1 MNTALHVGIVVPAF
15 FYVPYWAALEN
26 GWYADAGLDVRFTVY
41 GGIDPLTAALKAA
54 EVDIGIGSPEHVIHD
69 VEAGGE
75 LRMIGGNVNRPT
87 HSLIAQPEIKT
98 LKDLRGKTLGVSAL
112 SGGTSSLFIDILDR
126 EGLKYPGDYKIIEAG
141 VVPPR
146 HDRLLRREIDAAMQ
160 TDPHNYMAEDAG
172 LSNLGPVSQWIPY
185 FQFNSV
191 NTRASWARA
200 HGDALIGFLQAS
212 IQASRW
218 LFENR
223 EASIDIA
230 ERQMKIERRYLERA
244 WHDHT
249 TDEALPSDLRL
260 ERRSIET
267 ALDMMGRDRSI
278 TLSSDARPE
287 KYVDTSYLA
296 QAQRRAGIPE
306 RTLG

>member
-1 MNTALHVGIVVPAF
+1 MDTVLHVGIVVPAF

-26 GWYADAGLDVRFTVY
+26 GWYSDVGLNVRFTVY

-75 LRMIGGNVNRPT
+75 LRMIGGNVNRLT
-87 HSLIAQPEIKT
+87 HSLIVQPGIKT
-98 LKDLRGKTLGVSAL
+98 LQDLRGKTLGVSAL

-126 EGLKYPGDYKIIEAG
+126 AGLKYPGDYKIVEAG

-146 HDRLLRREIDAAMQ
+146 HERLLRREIDAAMQ

-172 LSNLGPVSQWIPY
+172 LNNLGPVSQWIPH
-185 FQFNSV
+185 FQFNSI
-191 NTRASWARA
+191 NTRTSWAQA
-200 HGDALIGFLQAS
+200 HSGALIDFLQVS

-223 EASIDIA
+223 EAAIAIA
-230 ERQMKIERRYLERA
+230 ESQMKLERRYLERA

-267 ALDMMGRDRSI
+267 ALTMMGRDRSI

-287 KYVDTSYLA
+287 KYVDISYLA
-296 QAQRRAGIPE
+296 QAQRRAGVPE

>member
-41 GGIDPLTAALKAA
+41 GGIDPLTAAIKTG
-54 EVDIGIGSPEHVIHD
+54 EVDIGIGSPEHVVHD
-69 VEAGGE
+69 VEAGGQ
-75 LRMIGGNVNRPT
+75 LRMIAGNVNRPT

-112 SGGTSSLFIDILDR
+112 SGGTSSLFIDILER
-126 EGLKYPGDYKIIEAG
+126 EGLKYPDDYKIIEAG

-146 HDRLLRREIDAAMQ
+146 HERLLSREIDAGMQ
-160 TDPHNYMAEDAG
+160 TDPHNYMAEDVG

-191 NTRASWARA
+191 NTRQPWAQA
-200 HGDALIGFLQAS
+200 HSETVIGFLQAS
-212 IQASRW
+212 IQSSRW

-230 ERQMKIERRYLERA
+230 EKQMKIERRYLERA

-267 ALDMMGRDRSI
+267 ALAMMGRDRSI
-278 TLSSDARPE
+278 KLAEDARPE

-296 QAQRRAGIPE
+296 QAQHRAGLPE

>member
-26 GWYADAGLDVRFTVY
+26 GWYAEAGLDVRFTVY
-41 GGIDPLTAALKAA
+41 GGIDPLTAALKKG

-69 VEAGGE
+69 VEAGGD
-75 LRMIGGNVNRPT
+75 LRMIAGNVNRPT
-87 HSLIAQPEIKT
+87 HSLIAQADIKT
-98 LKDLRGKTLGVSAL
+98 LQDLRGKTLGVSAL
-112 SGGTSSLFIDILDR
+112 SGGTSSLFIDILER
-126 EGLKYPGDYKIIEAG
+126 AGLNYPDDYTIVEAG

-146 HDRLLRREIDAAMQ
+146 HDRLLRKEIDAAMQ
-160 TDPHNYMAEDAG
+160 TDPHNYMAQDAG
-172 LSNLGPVSQWIPY
+172 LSDLGPVAQWIPY

-191 NTRASWARA
+191 NARASWTQANPETVTQ
-200 HGDALIGFLQAS
+200 FLQAS
-212 IQASRW
+212 IRSSQW

-223 EASIDIA
+223 EAAIDIA
-230 ERQMKIERRYLERA
+230 EKQMKIARHYLERA
-244 WHDHT
+244 WADHT

-267 ALDMMGRDRSI
+267 ALQMMGRDRNVK
-278 TLSSDARPE
+278 LAADASPE
-287 KYVDTSYLA
+287 KYVEVSYLA
-296 QAQRRAGIPE
+296 QAQQRAGVPE